1 MLFTGTG
8 LGWSVLGK
16 TVPSVSSTWDLGHIF
31 SQYGPSGQW
40 ITHIYCSNNDQLHYI
55 RSIPILNFFL
65 SWCRNLY
72 LQARIILMNTEININ
87 QMRHFSKCYSSEV
100 SFQCFSTNQH
110 WLRPQKG
117 IGWLLSRVQ
126 LAVEKLPRF
135 VMDSWCASKEMAKLQ
150 YPKLWKS
157 CKSLTWFN
165 TSNWKVCSWKEVA
178 FFFGYYFS
186 LPHFSSCYFAIQQT
200 WKCSLY

>member
-1 MLFTGTG
+1 MLFTG
-8 LGWSVLGK
+8 WKVRIGK
-16 TVPSVSSTWDLGHIF
+16 DCALCLKYSRSRAQFFPIRSFQPVNNIHN
-31 SQYGPSGQW
+31 
-40 ITHIYCSNNDQLHYI
+40 CSNNDQLHYI
-55 RSIPILNFFL
+55 RSIPILNFFS

-87 QMRHFSKCYSSEV
+87 QMRHFSKCYSNEV

-135 VMDSWCASKEMAKLQ
+135 VMDSWCASKQMAKLQ

-186 LPHFSSCYFAIQQT
+186 LPHFSSRYFAIQRT

>member
-1 MLFTGTG
+1 MLFTG
-8 LGWSVLGK
+8 LGRSVLGK
-16 TVPSVSSTWDLGHIF
+16 TVPSVSSTQDLGHHF
-31 SQYGPSGQW
+31 SQYRPPGQW
-40 ITHIYCSNNDQLHYI
+40 KTYIYCSNNNLSTALHKVNTN
-55 RSIPILNFFL
+55 LELFW

-87 QMRHFSKCYSSEV
+87 QMRHFSKCYSNEV

-117 IGWLLSRVQ
+117 IGWLLLRVQ

-135 VMDSWCASKEMAKLQ
+135 VMDSWCTSKEMAKLQ

-186 LPHFSSCYFAIQQT
+186 LPHFSSCYFAIQRT

>member
-1 MLFTGTG
+1 MRTF
-8 LGWSVLGK
+8 WPVNN
-16 TVPSVSSTWDLGHIF
+16 VHILVK
-31 SQYGPSGQW
+31 
-40 ITHIYCSNNDQLHYI
+40 HDQLHYI

-72 LQARIILMNTEININ
+72 LQAMIILMNTEININ
-87 QMRHFSKCYSSEV
+87 QMRHFSKCYSNEV
-100 SFQCFSTNQH
+100 SFQFFSTNQH
-110 WLRPQKG
+110 WLRQQKG

-135 VMDSWCASKEMAKLQ
+135 VMESWCASKEMAKLQ

-165 TSNWKVCSWKEVA
+165 KEVA

-186 LPHFSSCYFAIQQT
+186 LPHFSSCYFFLYTSIMQNV
-200 WKCSLY
+200 CHPVEMEILSLLAHKLFLLFFR

>member
-1 MLFTGTG
+1 
-8 LGWSVLGK
+8 
-16 TVPSVSSTWDLGHIF
+16 
-31 SQYGPSGQW
+31 
-40 ITHIYCSNNDQLHYI
+40 
-55 RSIPILNFFL
+55 
-65 SWCRNLY
+65 
-72 LQARIILMNTEININ
+72 MNTEININ
-87 QMRHFSKCYSSEV
+87 QMRHFSKCYSNEV

-135 VMDSWCASKEMAKLQ
+135 VMDSWCALKEMAKSQ

-186 LPHFSSCYFAIQQT
+186 LPLKACVARPVSQMEVGCSKVWGLTPTTQTQVGGTPHKPVLPAIQPRAPPATPDPKSQIKHPSHWT
-200 WKCSLY
+200 VSSMEKLLRRSPCLPE